1 MANEKPGAIVHVE
14 LTSNDPAATRK
25 FLEGVF
31 GWKFKKEEMDPS
43 MEYWTFDAGS
53 GPAGGLTAP
62 AEGMPPSTLNYV
74 LVDSVEAAV
83 KKVKSHGGKV
93 MMDRTEIPTVGW
105 FAVYQIPGGVTQA
118 VFEPRRK

>member
-14 LTSNDPAATRK
+14 IASNDTAATRK

-31 GWKFKKEEMDPS
+31 GWKFKKEEMDPT

-53 GPAGGLTAP
+53 GPGGGLTAP
-62 AEGMPPSTLNYV
+62 MNGMPPATLNYV

-93 MMDRTEIPTVGW
+93 VVDRTEIPKVGW

-118 VFEPRRK
+118 VYEPLKK